1 MRLICKVIRNGMN
14 VPERI
19 ISPDGT
25 QFWNGDKWV
34 VIGKEQQDVPERIIS
49 PDGTQVWNG
58 DKWVVIG
65 KEQQD
70 VPLTITPDP
79 KAVVDICNECK
90 IMNDRKPSGFIE
102 SMKCISCFS
111 KEQGMRTQDINI
123 CTQCKELN
131 SKKLDNSLPD
141 IKCFTCFNNSDT
153 FAKSNSINVVYC
165 PKCNNDNFISGN
177 GYRKWKCSVCFLEV
191 NLEPISLNNL
201 KENSGYFSTIVAFYS
216 NIGVKFSKI
225 QFKVNSKQIFV
236 ASTVFLLLSTMILT
250 MLISTDTLLVSFLN
264 DYDEDGI
271 ANSFDEFPNEK
282 TQWLDSDGDGYG
294 DNKLGHKGDLFP
306 EDPLQWNDTDSDGAS
321 DQKELLLGTDPY
333 LTDSDGDGVFD
344 GLELSIGTN
353 PLMTDTDGD
362 SFSDLHDK
370 WPLENW
376 VIELT
381 FRGYEN
387 EENYVCNSKQMGWR
401 ISTSSTGQYSDA
413 DAYGYSGASDT
424 FYLDIPDNVDSMSID
439 LVVQG
444 WYSDC
449 IGSNEEQMFWG
460 FNSMRSQSDCG
471 KGSDT
476 AARFNFEAS
485 PSMMDFSSTVV
496 GTRDAGSDWS
506 DSGWLSS
513 ATITAKTTF
522 VDFYLSN

>member
-1 MRLICKVIRNGMN
+1 MRLICKVIRNGVN
-14 VPERI
+14 V
-19 ISPDGT
+19 S
-25 QFWNGDKWV
+25 
-34 VIGKEQQDVPERIIS
+34 ERIIS
-49 PDGTQVWNG
+49 PDGTQVWEG

-65 KEQQD
+65 KKQQD
-70 VPLTITPDP
+70 VPLTMTPDP
-79 KAVVDICNECK
+79 KVVVDICNECK
-90 IMNDRKPSGFIE
+90 IMNDRKPSGFTGY
-102 SMKCISCFS
+102 MKCISCFS
-111 KEQGMRTQDINI
+111 KEQEMRTQDITI

-131 SKKLDNSLPD
+131 SKKLDRSLPE
-141 IKCFTCFNNSDT
+141 IKCFTCFNKSDT
-153 FAKSNSINVVYC
+153 SSESNSN
-165 PKCNNDNFISGN
+165 
-177 GYRKWKCSVCFLEV
+177 
-191 NLEPISLNNL
+191 PIIL
-201 KENSGYFSTIVAFYS
+201 KENSGYFSTIVAFYFAFYS
-216 NIGVKFSKI
+216 KIGVKFSKML
-225 QFKVNSKQIFV
+225 FKVNSKQIFV

-306 EDPLQWNDTDSDGAS
+306 EDPLQWNDTDSDGVS

-353 PLMTDTDGD
+353 PLMADTDGD

-387 EENYVCNSKQMGWR
+387 EDNYVCNSKEMGWR

-413 DAYGYSGASDT
+413 TAYGYSGASDT

-449 IGSNEEQMFWG
+449 IGSNEEQLFWG
-460 FNSMRSQSDCG
+460 FNSMRSKSDCG
-471 KGSDT
+471 EGSDT

-485 PSMMDFSSTVV
+485 PSMIDFSSTVV

-513 ATITAKTTF
+513 ARITAKTTF